1 MPRSET
7 NLEAALEKFFSDVS
21 KTKTLVKYIA
31 ETVRKD
37 FEEIIRNHEK
47 RINTLETENHI
58 LKKQLDNLE
67 QYNRRQTLRIF
78 GITENENE
86 NVPEIVEDMLKNKMQ
101 LNISP
106 NNIEECYRIRNKK
119 VLNKRNGGQPNKK
132 SGAIVVKF
140 STYEDRTM
148 VYKNKSRLKSF
159 KITIYEDL
167 TKTKLLLVNKAI
179 DKYGRQNVWT
189 LDGKIKVKTESGIK
203 IINDESDIE

>member
-119 VLNKRNGGQPNKK
+119 VLNKPNGGQPNKK

-140 STYEDRTM
+140 STYEDRKM